1 WTRLPGS
8 GFDEV
13 NLPCLLRNGQAFR
26 WVQTS
31 AGEWTSTVHGRLVTL
46 RQQLPDRDPS
56 TGIFCLPQLSTP
68 ACRNLAGAETETA
81 YDTEQMA
88 AWLVDYF
95 QLGTRL
101 APLYDQWRRA
111 DPAHFAAKA
120 PHYPGIRMLRQDPL
134 ENVLSF
140 ICSSNN
146 AIPRIAT
153 MVQTLARLYGS
164 PVGRVPTHPE
174 TVFYAFPT
182 LLQLAHEAPAAME
195 VRLRQHG
202 FGYRAKFIAATV
214 QALLAHEQAYTA
226 DRRPPKACP
235 PHEVPVGS
243 RYLTSLRQQPRED
256 ARAALM
262 ALPGVGAKVADCI
275 CLMSL
280 DQADRIPVDTH
291 VWQIATRD
299 YGLFRDD
306 AALPKTLTPR
316 VYDQIGQHFGALFGP
331 YAGWA
336 HTVLFAADLR

>member
-56 TGIFCLPQLSTP
+56 TGIFCLPHDVT
-68 ACRNLAGAETETA
+68 RHE
-81 YDTEQMA
+81 TEQMA

-202 FGYRAKFIAATV
+202 FGYRAKFIAAT
-214 QALLAHEQAYTA
+214 
-226 DRRPPKACP
+226 ACP